1 MEIFLPTLLKFCYT
15 IAVVFILA
23 RFIYYPGKGQR
34 EYLFTYI
41 LLSAII
47 AELCI
52 LISRVDMSFGFALG
66 IFAIFS
72 LIRYRTAPISP
83 REMTYTFLCV
93 GIAAKNH
100 LAPLD
105 MEFYKFLVT
114 DGIILLLSAIAEHLL
129 FREKDVTKSL
139 VYDKLELIHPERR
152 EDLLLD
158 LEKRFGIT
166 GVKKVKTGEINA
178 PKGSVRMLV
187 VFTDPSDSNL

>member
-1 MEIFLPTLLKFCYT
+1 MEIFIPTFLKFIYT

-23 RFIYYPGKGQR
+23 RFLYYPGKGQK
-34 EYLFTYI
+34 EYLFTLI
-41 LLSAII
+41 LLSVII
-47 AELCI
+47 SELCI

-83 REMTYTFLCV
+83 REMTYIFLSV

-114 DGIILLLSAIAEHLL
+114 DGVVLLLAAIAEHFL
-129 FREKDVTKSL
+129 FREKYVTKSL
-139 VYDKLELIHPERR
+139 IYDKLELIRPERR
-152 EDLLLD
+152 EDLLSD
-158 LEKRFGIT
+158 LKQRFSIT

-187 VFTDPSDSNL
+187 EFTDPSDSNL

>member
-1 MEIFLPTLLKFCYT
+1 
-15 IAVVFILA
+15 
-23 RFIYYPGKGQR
+23 
-34 EYLFTYI
+34 
-41 LLSAII
+41 
-47 AELCI
+47 
-52 LISRVDMSFGFALG
+52 MSFGFALG

>member
-1 MEIFLPTLLKFCYT
+1 MEIFIPTFLKFCYT

-23 RFIYYPGKGQR
+23 RFLYYPGRGQR
-34 EYLFTYI
+34 EYLFTLI

-52 LISRVDMSFGFALG
+52 LISRTDMSFGFALG

-72 LIRYRTAPISP
+72 LIRYRTAPIAP
-83 REMTYTFLCV
+83 REMTYIFLSV

-100 LAPLD
+100 LAPDD

-114 DGIILLLSAIAEHLL
+114 DGMILLLAAIGEHFL
-129 FREKDVTKSL
+129 FREKYVTKSL

-158 LEKRFGIT
+158 LEQRFGIT

-178 PKGSVRMLV
+178 PRGSVRMLV
-187 VFTDPSDSNL
+187 EFTDPSDSNL

>member
-1 MEIFLPTLLKFCYT
+1 MEIFIPTFLKFIYT

-23 RFIYYPGKGQR
+23 RFLYYPGKGQK
-34 EYLFTYI
+34 EYLFTLI
-41 LLSAII
+41 LLSVII
-47 AELCI
+47 SELCI

-83 REMTYTFLCV
+83 REMTYIFLSV

-114 DGIILLLSAIAEHLL
+114 DGVVLLLAAIAEHFL
-129 FREKDVTKSL
+129 FRDKFATKSF
-139 VYDKLELIHPERR
+139 VYDNLEFIRPERR

-158 LEKRFGIT
+158 LKQRFGIT

-178 PKGSVRMLV
+178 IKGSVRMLV
-187 VFTDPSDSNL
+187 EFTDPSDSNL